1 MIIKKFQ
8 IPCPLPL
15 DEDLN
20 DTMKVVN
27 ASLPQVNATAVDYS
41 EDACTPKYF
50 VFNSQVK
57 ISIRPLDG
65 GRHKLPLSVPF
76 DRFVPSPRPSTP
88 SPS

>member
-20 DTMKVVN
+20 DTLKAVN
-27 ASLPQVNATAVDYS
+27 ASPPWLNATAVDYS
-41 EDACTPKYF
+41 DACTPKYF

-57 ISIRPLDG
+57 LSLPPLEG
-65 GRHKLPLSVPF
+65 
-76 DRFVPSPRPSTP
+76 DRRELL
-88 SPS
+88 